1 MSIPMQQLEAF
12 LILVRHG
19 TAQDSN
25 VNIDRPLTDEGINEI
40 EQVAKRLS
48 SEKLSISQIYHSGIL
63 RAMQTAEIIQKR
75 VGSKNMG
82 PLNQLQKEFSRTQEF
97 WQDFL
102 DALTET
108 TVLVGHWPSIGQI
121 LMEASLYSNF
131 DFPTAGTV
139 CLKKNFDD
147 LSFVEMWTFKPTKE
161 R

>member
-1 MSIPMQQLEAF
+1 MQQLEAF

-25 VNIDRPLTDEGINEI
+25 VNIDRPLTDEESNEI
-40 EQVAKRLS
+40 EQVQLLS

-75 VGSKNMG
+75 VGSKNIK
-82 PLNQLQKEFSRTQEF
+82 PLNQLQKRVFTNSRILAGLLRCANRDNCF
-97 WQDFL
+97 
-102 DALTET
+102 
-108 TVLVGHWPSIGQI
+108 VKPSSRIGQI

-139 CLKKNFDD
+139 CLKKNF
-147 LSFVEMWTFKPTKE
+147 